1 VAGVLSSAPA
11 APLPGLMTR
20 EDDYYFSHHG
30 DLVKFQVYRVIAGK
44 GTRYYIDAVSGTLL
58 AKLDS
63 SAQGYRWWHQGLH
76 RLDFTA
82 AMRGRP
88 RWDVLMLVLMC
99 GVTGLCVT
107 GTYLGYRR
115 LIHGRANENHY
126 H

>member
-20 EDDYYFSHHG
+20 EDDYYFSHPG
-30 DLVKFQVYRVIAGK
+30 DLVKFPVYRVIAGK